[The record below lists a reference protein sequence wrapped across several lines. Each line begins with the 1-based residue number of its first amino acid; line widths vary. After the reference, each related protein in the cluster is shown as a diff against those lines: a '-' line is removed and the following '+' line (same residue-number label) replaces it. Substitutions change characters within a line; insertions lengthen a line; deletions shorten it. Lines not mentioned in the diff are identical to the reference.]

1 MLMRSLSLGVLLST
15 AAVALVVSALP
26 GAAQQP
32 PTLGGERV
40 LGGPPNPDIG
50 ARIRGIAQP
59 PMPASEDK
67 LPVSQLK
74 VPQGFRI
81 ETYIHGLPDARSMRL
96 GDKGTL
102 FVSNRNRDKVYAIV
116 DS

>member
-1 MLMRSLSLGVLLST
+1 MFNRSLSLGALLSAT
-15 AAVALVVSALP
+15 ALLVVTGLP
-26 GAAQQP
+26 GSAQQP
-32 PTLGGERV
+32 PSPGGERV

-102 FVSNRNRDKVYAIV
+102 
-116 DS
+116 